1 MTADGLGPNVAVSP
15 TPTGVRQTQAPPA
28 RLPPPTERCGP
39 AGPVALLPAA
49 SSQGREMRWGRG
61 LEDWHEH
68 GQQICG
74 DGPGRPQAGSAAE
87 VDRLS
92 FEIPACLTV
101 AKVHLE
107 GGAGN
112 GVPLAVQA
120 SRDSLLP
127 RPRTG

>member
-1 MTADGLGPNVAVSP
+1 
-15 TPTGVRQTQAPPA
+15 
-28 RLPPPTERCGP
+28 
-39 AGPVALLPAA
+39 
-49 SSQGREMRWGRG
+49 MRWGRG

-68 GQQICG
+68 RQQICG

-107 GGAGN
+107 GSAGN

-120 SRDSLLP
+120 SRDRLLRVLAPDDHTFSAEATGGHDEEPNWTGAQMIRPLGEALGPKAREHTVSTVP
-127 RPRTG
+127 RELLWSISR